1 MTTHTL
7 LIIIISTVSIIIG
20 TTIYVTVLIEKSW
33 KENRTSKKER
43 DCHYGIV
50 IPCLLAIIITI
61 PTYAF
66 FYKNKTVVIAS
77 FIICLALLITS
88 IVFICLYN
96 KQKRKEKERPTKEK
110 KDNNSTVD
118 HA

>member
-1 MTTHTL
+1 MD
-7 LIIIISTVSIIIG
+7 VR
-20 TTIYVTVLIEKSW
+20 IEKSW

-77 FIICLALLITS
+77 FIILISAVFSPQKATS
-88 IVFICLYN
+88 
-96 KQKRKEKERPTKEK
+96 E
-110 KDNNSTVD
+110 
-118 HA
+118 